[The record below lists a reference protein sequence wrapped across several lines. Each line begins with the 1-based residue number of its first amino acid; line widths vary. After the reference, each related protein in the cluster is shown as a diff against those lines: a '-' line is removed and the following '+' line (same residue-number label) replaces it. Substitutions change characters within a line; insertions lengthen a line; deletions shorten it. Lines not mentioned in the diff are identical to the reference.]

1 MIKTGGNL
9 GKIVS
14 FFCKLQKLCKN
25 IQLDGECSNY
35 IFNQQLVQIDYTE
48 YKRVLQIF
56 WLN

>member
-9 GKIVS
+9 GKIVR

-25 IQLDGECSNY
+25 IQLDDECSNY
-35 IFNQQLVQIDYTE
+35 IFNQLVQIDYTE
-48 YKRVLQIF
+48 YKGVLQIF